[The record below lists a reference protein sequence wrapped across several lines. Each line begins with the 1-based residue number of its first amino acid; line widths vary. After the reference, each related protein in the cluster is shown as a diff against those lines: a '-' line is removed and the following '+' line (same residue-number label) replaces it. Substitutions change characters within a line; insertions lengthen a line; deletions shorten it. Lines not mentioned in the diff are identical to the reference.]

1 MHLLVEI
8 CNLLFQ
14 FVSLLIIQSAWLQSL
29 LGTKLLNLDTWLGL
43 KLQHSFFGCSQLY
56 TFNVLAAN
64 IANTSVVR
72 RHKLIEFAREVL
84 LKHHEIRD
92 SSPIDPQL

>member
-43 KLQHSFFGCSQLY
+43 
-56 TFNVLAAN
+56 
-64 IANTSVVR
+64 
-72 RHKLIEFAREVL
+72 
-84 LKHHEIRD
+84 
-92 SSPIDPQL
+92 